1 MSETNEASW
10 ENRKDGSGAADYQ
23 TACLRLPRFPLQL
36 LLQQKPEWR
45 DKKVVWLQELKADA
59 RVRYLSPEAAAA
71 GVEPG
76 ARYAT
81 VLGVVPDLLAGS
93 CGVEDLARADRQV
106 VELLRRFS
114 PQIRRRSQ
122 HLEQGL
128 YLLDASGLGKAFKG
142 YERWASKLIRALRE
156 CGWDSRLAVGF
167 TPFATEIATYHL
179 NARRPIRLFQNRRQ
193 EETRTLQTPLAAFSL
208 SPEQISR
215 LRKFK
220 ICSLGD
226 FLLLEPEE
234 VKRRFGGDLL
244 EFYQKASEA
253 IFAAFPP
260 LPEPEPTV
268 AQFGFGHPVAD
279 LTVLLHSIRK
289 LLQKLLPLLLGR
301 EEAVAALRVQFFTED
316 GEERRQV
323 LRPTYPTADLDWLM
337 SLVRL
342 RLESWFRRYPLKWG
356 CRVERLVVEVSGEAD
371 PEKQGDL
378 FTDWALD
385 TNGTGEE
392 VLAPRD
398 KEAGLWA
405 LSQVRAEFGEGT
417 LVRAQLLDHH
427 LPDRDHLWTSERES
441 LDWLGGWPGKEQP
454 APSQDHRVRR
464 IVYQS
469 VALSRREDWSARYGP
484 YSVSGGWWGE
494 SFVREYSFCQ
504 KDEQTAWLYEDAHNG
519 RLRVQGWLQ

>member
-1 MSETNEASW
+1 V
-10 ENRKDGSGAADYQ
+10 DYQ
-23 TACLRLPRFPLQL
+23 TACLRLPQFPLQL
-36 LLQQKPEWR
+36 LLHQKPEWR
-45 DKKVVWLQELKADA
+45 GERVVWLEELKADA
-59 RVRYLSPEAAAA
+59 RVRYLSPQAAAA
-71 GVEPG
+71 GVQVG

-81 VLGVVPDLLAGS
+81 VLGLVPDLLAGT
-93 CGVEDLARADRQV
+93 CGIQELSWADRQV
-106 VELLRRFS
+106 VEHLRKFS

-142 YERWASKLIRALRE
+142 YKRWAAELVHSLRQL
-156 CGWDSRLAVGF
+156 GWESRLAVGF
-167 TPFATEIATYHL
+167 TPFATEMATYHL
-179 NARRPIRLFQNRRQ
+179 GAQRPIRLFQNRRQ
-193 EETRTLQTPLAAFSL
+193 EEKNTLQTTLAAFSL

-215 LRKFK
+215 LRKFN

-260 LPEPEPTV
+260 LPEPEPTI

-279 LTVLLHSIRK
+279 LTVLLASIRK
-289 LLQKLLPLLLGR
+289 LLQQLLPLLLAR
-301 EEAVAALRVQFFTED
+301 EEAVAALRVEFVTED
-316 GEERRQV
+316 GGDRQQV
-323 LRPTYPTADLDWLM
+323 LRPTYPTADLNWLM
-337 SLVRL
+337 SLVKL
-342 RLESWFRRYPLKWG
+342 RLENHFRKFPLKWG
-356 CRVERLVVEVSGEAD
+356 CRVERLVVEVTGEAD

-378 FTDWALD
+378 FTDWALETD
-385 TNGTGEE
+385 GAGVEM
-392 VLAPRD
+392 LAPRD

-417 LVRAQLLDHH
+417 LVRARLLDHH
-427 LPDRDHLWTSERES
+427 LPDLDHMWVMEKES
-441 LDWLGGWPGKEQP
+441 LEWLSVWRKSGKPEVP
-454 APSQDHRVRR
+454 APEQDKRVRR
-464 IVYQS
+464 IIYQS
-469 VALSRREDWSARYGP
+469 VGLSRRQDWSAQYGP

-504 KDEQTAWLYEDAHNG
+504 KEEQTAWLYEDAHNG